1 MTEYPS
7 LKNTRV
13 KRPFI
18 LDACAHI
25 RIQNLDQPCPQPCL
39 LYSFGRFI
47 RTSNPEGDGPTS
59 RLDDA
64 ERPITRTGA
73 LWPSTLVPAASYWP
87 EMTGVPFF
95 FSSGALL
102 GFLLKPLRA
111 RMKLLLLEPES
122 YPSLQQRTL
131 KLLPRGAVHIVD
143 AFAPKGRWKYFG
155 KWWKYNFFCI
165 SFVYS
170 GSVLLE
176 GLNMSILYIYIYIC
190 INKIQ

>member
-1 MTEYPS
+1 MHVPTSGFKILHQPS
-7 LKNTRV
+7 
-13 KRPFI
+13 
-18 LDACAHI
+18 
-25 RIQNLDQPCPQPCL
+25 PQPCL

-87 EMTGVPFF
+87 EMTGDPLF
-95 FSSGALL
+95 FSAQELSKAFCWSRFGLA
-102 GFLLKPLRA
+102 A

-131 KLLPRGAVHIVD
+131 KLLPGGAVHIVD
-143 AFAPKGRWKYFG
+143 AFARKGRWKYFET
-155 KWWKYNFFCI
+155 WWKYNYCI
-165 SFVYS
+165 YFVYS
-170 GSVLLE
+170 GSVSLE
-176 GLNMSILYIYIYIC
+176 GLNMSVYIYL
-190 INKIQ
+190 Q